1 MRIAVDAMGG
11 DYAPDAIVH
20 GGIEAVRA
28 GKGEYEVVLVGD
40 EHQIQHCLS
49 RHFRIH
55 ELPISI
61 HHASQKIEMHESP
74 TAALKQKPDSSIA
87 VAMGLHKRGEVDA
100 VISAGHT
107 GAAMAAAFLNLER
120 IKGVKRPAI
129 SSLIPYGHGLGV
141 TLLIDVGANLECKP
155 INLLQF
161 GVMGSIYMKNMYN
174 LAKPRVG
181 LLNIGEEDT
190 KGTDLIQEAYRLLS
204 KSRLDFCGNV
214 EGRDVMLGK
223 VDVIVCE
230 GFVGNVV
237 LKFAESFNG
246 VYSKTLKRKIGKK
259 VFSNIGAF
267 LLKPTFERLRR
278 IYDYE
283 EYGGVPLLGINGTCI
298 ICHGGSTPKAI
309 KNAVKEAVT
318 MIRQRVN
325 EKISNELVG
334 LMEEE
339 QDAK

>member
-28 GKGEYEVVLVGD
+28 GKGEYEVVFFGD
-40 EHQIQHCLS
+40 EEQIRHCLS

-61 HHASQKIEMHESP
+61 YHAPQKIEMHEPP
-74 TAALKQKPDSSIA
+74 TAALKQKPGASINI
-87 VAMGLHKRGEVDA
+87 AMELHKRGEVDA

-107 GAAMAAAFLNLER
+107 GAAMTAAFLSLGR
-120 IKGVKRPAI
+120 IKEVKRPAI
-129 SSLIPYGHGLGV
+129 GSLIPYGHGLGV
-141 TLLIDVGANLECKP
+141 TLLIDVGANVECKP

-161 GVMGSIYMKNMYN
+161 GVMGSIYMKNMYK
-174 LAKPRVG
+174 LPSPRVG
-181 LLNIGEEDT
+181 LLNIGEEAS
-190 KGTDLIQEAYRLLS
+190 KGTSLIQEAYRLLA
-204 KSRLDFCGNV
+204 KSRLNFCGNI
-214 EGRDVMLGK
+214 EGRDVMDGK
-223 VDVIVCE
+223 VDVIVCD

-267 LLKPTFERLRR
+267 LLKPTFDRLRR

-298 ICHGGSTPKAI
+298 ICHGSSTPKAI

-318 MIRQRVN
+318 MIRERVN

-334 LMEEE
+334 MMEEE
-339 QDAK
+339 HEAQ